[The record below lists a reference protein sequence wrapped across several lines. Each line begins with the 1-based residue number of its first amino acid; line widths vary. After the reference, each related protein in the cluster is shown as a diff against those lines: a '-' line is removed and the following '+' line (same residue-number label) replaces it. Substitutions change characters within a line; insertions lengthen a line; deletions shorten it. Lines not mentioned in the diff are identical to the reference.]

1 MRAADG
7 VEGGVDAGPARARRG
22 EAAHRRD
29 EVAGAIVDRRRA
41 VSLDHGQVGGRAGA
55 DRLQAEMAGEIEQ
68 RRADGPGRAD
78 HENGSARGQAPAA
91 GEHLE
96 CGEIGERN
104 AHRFRGVDPVGHG
117 DEKTNGADRILR
129 VAADDREIGDPYALA
144 RRSHARP
151 GFVDG
156 PDEIVA
162 GGERQ
167 RPLEIGIAAH
177 ADEGVGEARAGG
189 QHLDADLARAGLGKD
204 RFFDELQDLGPAESI
219 NANAPPGHEPPSSL

>member
-1 MRAADG
+1 
-7 VEGGVDAGPARARRG
+7 
-22 EAAHRRD
+22 
-29 EVAGAIVDRRRA
+29 
-41 VSLDHGQVGGRAGA
+41 
-55 DRLQAEMAGEIEQ
+55 MAGEIEQ

-151 GFVDG
+151 GLVDDA
-156 PDEIVA
+156 DEIVA

-219 NANAPPGHEPPSSL
+219 NANAPPGHEPPSSLRGMQRRRVALTSLSEKAESVGRADIDGARQPRRLAQNMVYGEDFAR